1 MTQPHSVLAA
11 AHQKA
16 AHNSDYYNKYNRHLQ
31 GSITP
36 QRFDWINRTFNEDA
50 VLISS
55 FGVQSLLS
63 IWHARNFAPDLDIVH
78 LDIAGVEQDT
88 ARRYRDALADAYNFV
103 PIILKVEREEDKDAV
118 LEAYLRNGGVK
129 AFIRGIRSDQTAAR
143 RDRAFIEPWGI
154 YPSYTSA
161 IAPVLDWETDRVER
175 FLAQPHFKGL
185 QHPDF
190 KPGARSKGGRLLA
203 ENEAKTEC
211 SLEGRYRM
219 MHVA

>member
-129 AFIRGIRSDQTAAR
+129 ALFAVFDRTKQR
-143 RDRAFIEPWGI
+143 RAVI
-154 YPSYTSA
+154 
-161 IAPVLDWETDRVER
+161 V
-175 FLAQPHFKGL
+175 
-185 QHPDF
+185 
-190 KPGARSKGGRLLA
+190 RLLSRG
-203 ENEAKTEC
+203 EFTRLIRPRLPL
-211 SLEGRYRM
+211 SWIGRRI
-219 MHVA
+219 ALNAF